1 MRAFNYNIKLIRV
14 LSGKNQKEFADLI
27 KSKESNIKTWETT
40 KSVPRNHLIYRRI
53 AEIAGVGVDDI
64 KNKKLEEKDIS
75 LKVEIVEDNTPLI
88 TPKQYIQELQD
99 DKKRLIASEQNI
111 MSQLVANSTA
121 MMQLL
126 NVLQR
131 HDQAFHETILK
142 SLSRIEGGNI
152 DLVLEAH
159 KYEAA
164 LQMKDSKQDSN
175 VGSGK

>member
-40 KSVPRNHLIYRRI
+40 KSVPRDHLIYRRI
-53 AEIAGVGVDDI
+53 ADLAGVAVDDI
-64 KNKKLEEKDIS
+64 KNKKLEEKDVK
-75 LKVEIVEDNTPLI
+75 LKVEIVEDDLPLI
-88 TPKQYIQELQD
+88 TPRNYIKELQD
-99 DKKRLIASEQNI
+99 DKQRLITSEQTI
-111 MSQLVANSTA
+111 LGQLVANSTA
-121 MMQLL
+121 MMQILT
-126 NVLQR
+126 VLQR

-159 KYEAA
+159 KYEAE
-164 LQMKDSKQDSN
+164 LQVRDSLQGSN
-175 VGSGK
+175 VKSGT